1 MGALIQPPGLVP
13 IRFDGTLIKWNDE
26 RGFGFIAPM
35 QGGHEIFIHISSFPP
50 DGRPCLNEKLS
61 FEIAL
66 NNEGKKKAVNVQRPA
81 HTSSAATGR
90 ARRKA
95 AAPRRSF
102 FKTAVAAVLIVSLG
116 VYAYAKISHRIVPQ
130 DLAAASTS
138 STVAVPAQPQPSFKA
153 KCDGRTHCSQMTS
166 CAEATY
172 FLKNCPG
179 AQMDGNF
186 DGVPCEQQWCT
197 GFFAQ

>member
-1 MGALIQPPGLVP
+1 MCVLIQPPGLVP
-13 IRFDGTLIKWNDE
+13 MRFDGTLIKWNDE

-50 DGRPCLNEKLS
+50 NGRPSLNERLS

-81 HTSSAATGR
+81 RTSSASSRR
-90 ARRKA
+90 AQRKA
-95 AAPRRSF
+95 VAPRRSLF
-102 FKTAVAAVLIVSLG
+102 TTAVAAVLIVSLG
-116 VYAYAKISHRIVPQ
+116 VYAYEKISHRIVPQ
-130 DLAAASTS
+130 DLAAGSTS
-138 STVAVPAQPQPSFKA
+138 FAVAVPALAQPSFKA

-166 CAEATY
+166 CTEATY

-197 GFFAQ
+197 GSFTQ